1 MKKEKSTL
9 LDKLKENLPVDPK
22 EIEKSLAKLD
32 KQIIIDTEDDVEF
45 VRSNIKNALEKAAD
59 AVESAAILAQDADHP
74 RAIESLGTLLKAFV
88 DSNEKLIDLQKKR
101 KDIVK
106 QEKGENNTESVNGK
120 NLTQTNVY
128 IGDTASLQKQ
138 IQKEREAKDVT
149 NSTS

>member
-106 QEKGENNTESVNGK
+106 QEKDQQSGTTSASIGTQNNIVFSGS
-120 NLTQTNVY
+120 
-128 IGDTASLQKQ
+128 GADLQ
-138 IQKEREAKDVT
+138 RMF
-149 NSTS
+149 NSDGSMKKATPEE